1 MSHVFG
7 MKTANHQFH
16 YNILSYWNEI
26 SEFTKGKSFYLH
38 LIFFRHNNIRKCAQ
52 TLNKNNI

>member
-1 MSHVFG
+1 MSNVFG
-7 MKTANHQFH
+7 MKTANHQYQ

-38 LIFFRHNNIRKCAQ
+38 LIFLDITIFENAPK
-52 TLNKNNI
+52 L